1 MGFYS
6 TGGGDCQRFGGLND
20 ESMVRRVI
28 PARPS
33 AGLINVAGTNIV
45 IVGVHG
51 VLSALTVARDN
62 GQP

>member
-20 ESMVRRVI
+20 ESMWRRVI

-33 AGLINVAGTNIV
+33 ACSINVAGTNIV
-45 IVGVHG
+45 SVGVHG
-51 VLSALTVARDN
+51 VLSVLTLARDN

>member
-1 MGFYS
+1 VGFYS
-6 TGGGDCQRFGGLND
+6 TGGGDCQWFGGLND

-33 AGLINVAGTNIV
+33 ACFINVAGTKIV